1 MVRKKNILI
10 IKLGAFGDTVI
21 AEGAMHDIRN
31 NYLDAHI
38 SVLTTPVYKK
48 IFDRCPWVDSVL
60 LDPRDPRWRLDLMFK
75 LRRRIGFDNFDVIFD
90 LQRANRTS
98 FYYRWFVKKASWS
111 GLAAGCD
118 LPYTIP
124 NHGRFQFLKN
134 SPSSSNRQA
143 CQ

>member
-48 IFDRCPWVDSVL
+48 IFDRCPWSTVFFL
-60 LDPRDPRWRLDLMFK
+60 TQGTRAGDL
-75 LRRRIGFDNFDVIFD
+75 I
-90 LQRANRTS
+90 S
-98 FYYRWFVKKASWS
+98 
-111 GLAAGCD
+111 C
-118 LPYTIP
+118 
-124 NHGRFQFLKN
+124 
-134 SPSSSNRQA
+134 SSCGA
-143 CQ
+143 E